1 VDILFQN
8 NFNTE
13 IFFLFKKEIIMTY
26 DDENM
31 VIEEPKIEQSPIEIH
46 VDFGTDQVYKID
58 FINLISGKEGSI
70 QNTHKKPL
78 VLKQGQAWK
87 LPIDNKTIKSDEFLF
102 MKIFSN
108 VSEDIDIR
116 YIRDGIA
123 YVVLLKS
130 KIIIENNTLLC
141 VLWK

>member
-1 VDILFQN
+1 
-8 NFNTE
+8 
-13 IFFLFKKEIIMTY
+13 MTY